1 MAATS
6 PDVGGEETTTLQL
19 KHAQLTL
26 GKDSLKID
34 GKFLLEHKCCP
45 LSLPT
50 RGDVVMQRP
59 CCDASNLLGFS

>member
-6 PDVGGEETTTLQL
+6 PDVGEEEMTTLQL

-34 GKFLLEHKCCP
+34 GKFLLEHRAAP
-45 LSLPT
+45 SHF
-50 RGDVVMQRP
+50 RP
-59 CCDASNLLGFS
+59 EETS